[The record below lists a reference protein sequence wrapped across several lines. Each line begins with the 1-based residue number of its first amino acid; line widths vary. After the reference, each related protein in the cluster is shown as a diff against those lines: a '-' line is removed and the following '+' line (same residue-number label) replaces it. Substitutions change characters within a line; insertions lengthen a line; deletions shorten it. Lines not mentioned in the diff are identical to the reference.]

1 MKQANTPKI
10 SSLAIVGIGCI
21 FPKADNVNEYWTN
34 IREGVD
40 AITDIPDSH
49 WNPKDYFDS
58 DQKTPDKTYAR
69 RGGFINPVD
78 FNPLQYGMSPNNI
91 EATDTTQL
99 LGIVVA
105 RQALLDAGYSTGHLI
120 PGHRSRRQE
129 VRISK
134 VSKADLGS

>member
-1 MKQANTPKI
+1 MNKKKKQANTPKA
-10 SSLAIVGIGCI
+10 SPLAIVGIGCI

-49 WNPKDYFDS
+49 WNPEDYFDS
-58 DQKTPDKTYAR
+58 DQKTPDMTYAR

-99 LGIVVA
+99 LGMVVA
-105 RQALLDAGYSTGHLI
+105 RQALLDAGYSTG
-120 PGHRSRRQE
+120 
-129 VRISK
+129 K
-134 VSKADLGS
+134 D